1 MNKHANEAIQE
12 LINFSLGLSL
22 LVIFVLFIAELGL
35 VSRLGPLVGAMLP
48 IAEL

>member
-1 MNKHANEAIQE
+1 MNEHANEAIQE
-12 LINFSLGLSL
+12 LSLGLSL